1 LLNGVFSPAERIS
14 RDLFTQGEPK
24 GAAQMARKP
33 NPGLIDDDA
42 PEFTDEQLAGMR
54 PAREVLPPDFYA
66 MVTKRRP
73 GQRGPGK
80 KPAKVPMTIRVDADT
95 LAAWKA
101 SGAGWQRRV
110 NDVLRKAAKGGRN
123 GLRRKASA
131 AKRA

>member
-1 LLNGVFSPAERIS
+1 
-14 RDLFTQGEPK
+14 
-24 GAAQMARKP
+24 MARKP

-42 PEFTDEQLAGMR
+42 PELTDAELAEMR

-80 KPAKVPMTIRVDADT
+80 KPAKVAMTIRVDADT

-110 NDVLRKAAKGGRN
+110 NDVLRRAVMRQRTGAA
-123 GLRRKASA
+123 RKHV

>member
-1 LLNGVFSPAERIS
+1 
-14 RDLFTQGEPK
+14 
-24 GAAQMARKP
+24 MARKP

-42 PEFTDEQLAGMR
+42 PELTDAELAEMR

-80 KPAKVPMTIRVDADT
+80 KPAKVAMTIRVDADT

-101 SGAGWQRRV
+101 SGTGWQRRV
-110 NDVLRKAAKGGRN
+110 NDVLRRAVMRQRTGTA
-123 GLRRKASA
+123 RKHA

>member
-1 LLNGVFSPAERIS
+1 
-14 RDLFTQGEPK
+14 
-24 GAAQMARKP
+24 MARKP

-80 KPAKVPMTIRVDADT
+80 KPPKVAMTIRVDADT
-95 LAAWKA
+95 LAALKA

-110 NDVLRKAAKGGRN
+110 NDVLRKAVKAGRS
-123 GLRRKASA
+123 GAGQKAST

>member
-1 LLNGVFSPAERIS
+1 MV
-14 RDLFTQGEPK
+14 
-24 GAAQMARKP
+24 RKP

-66 MVTKRRP
+66 MVTKRKP

-80 KPAKVPMTIRVDADT
+80 KPAKVATTIRLDADT

-101 SGAGWQRRV
+101 SGAGWQARV
-110 NDVLRKAAKGGRN
+110 NDVLRRAVKKQRSESA
-123 GLRRKASA
+123 RKHA

>member
-1 LLNGVFSPAERIS
+1 
-14 RDLFTQGEPK
+14 
-24 GAAQMARKP
+24 MASKP

-80 KPAKVPMTIRVDADT
+80 KPAKVAMTIRVDADT

-110 NDVLRKAAKGGRN
+110 NDVLRKAVKGRGNGAKRST
-123 GLRRKASA
+123 RT

>member
-1 LLNGVFSPAERIS
+1 
-14 RDLFTQGEPK
+14 
-24 GAAQMARKP
+24 MARKA
-33 NPGLIDDDA
+33 NPGPIEDDA
-42 PEFTDEQLAGMR
+42 PELTDAELAEMR

-80 KPAKVPMTIRVDADT
+80 KPAKVAMTIRVDADT

-123 GLRRKASA
+123 ELRGKAST

>member
-1 LLNGVFSPAERIS
+1 
-14 RDLFTQGEPK
+14 
-24 GAAQMARKP
+24 MARKP

-80 KPAKVPMTIRVDADT
+80 KPAKVAMTIRVDADT
-95 LAAWKA
+95 LAALKA

-110 NDVLRKAAKGGRN
+110 NDVLRQAVNKRSVPTD
-123 GLRRKASA
+123 RKARA
-131 AKRA
+131 TKRA

>member
-1 LLNGVFSPAERIS
+1 
-14 RDLFTQGEPK
+14 
-24 GAAQMARKP
+24 MARKP

-66 MVTKRRP
+66 MVTKRKA

-80 KPAKVPMTIRVDADT
+80 KPPKVVMTVRVDADT
-95 LAAWKA
+95 LAALKA

-110 NDVLRKAAKGGRN
+110 NDVLRKAVGSGRT
-123 GLRRKASA
+123 RVSRKAGTA
-131 AKRA
+131 RRA

>member
-1 LLNGVFSPAERIS
+1 
-14 RDLFTQGEPK
+14 
-24 GAAQMARKP
+24 MARKP
-33 NPGLIDDDA
+33 DPGLIDDEA
-42 PEFTDEQLAGMR
+42 PELTDAELAEMR

-66 MVTKRRP
+66 MVTKRKP

-80 KPAKVPMTIRVDADT
+80 KPPKVAMTVRIDADT

-110 NDVLRKAAKGGRN
+110 NDVLRKAVKTGRN
-123 GLRRKASA
+123 GARRKTST

>member
-1 LLNGVFSPAERIS
+1 LLDRVFPPAEWIS
-14 RDLFTQGEPK
+14 RNFFKEGQPK

-80 KPAKVPMTIRVDADT
+80 KPAKVAMTIRVDADT

-110 NDVLRKAAKGGRN
+110 NDVLRKAVNRGRS
-123 GLRRKASA
+123 GLRRKAST

>member
-1 LLNGVFSPAERIS
+1 MVR
-14 RDLFTQGEPK
+14 R
-24 GAAQMARKP
+24 P

-42 PEFTDEQLAGMR
+42 PELTDAELAEMR

-80 KPAKVPMTIRVDADT
+80 KPAKVATTLRIDADT

-101 SGAGWQRRV
+101 SGAGWQGRV
-110 NDVLRKAAKGGRN
+110 NDVLRRAVKRQRSRAT
-123 GLRRKASA
+123 RKHA

>member
-1 LLNGVFSPAERIS
+1 
-14 RDLFTQGEPK
+14 
-24 GAAQMARKP
+24 MARKP

-54 PAREVLPPDFYA
+54 PARKVLPPDFYA

-80 KPAKVPMTIRVDADT
+80 KPAKVAMTVRIDADT
-95 LAAWKA
+95 LAALKA

-110 NDVLRKAAKGGRN
+110 NDVLRKAVTRGRTGAN
-123 GLRRKASA
+123 RKTGT